1 MIPAQCFQKRQ
12 KVKFAKMKKYLPFVF
27 ILCGQFTFSEETL
40 RGGVYVELE
49 PVYAQFLG
57 VPYPLDDE
65 SASLWAV
72 EDAAAA
78 FSAMIYGWSF
88 TYEPGEK
95 ARGLNEMLDL
105 SPLGGIETSDTKLKI
120 TDVNI
125 KDDILYMQADYYPD
139 EAQKSR
145 IRSWNSARTFSAQ
158 AVGYGPLQGQ
168 AGITVRS
175 EIKEAALKDAMKKAI
190 RKKLRVTER
199 NRPLAALGFIAL
211 SKFPL
216 YRMQNGMWAATAEF
230 RIEIKEIIPFAA
242 Y

>member
-1 MIPAQCFQKRQ
+1 ME
-12 KVKFAKMKKYLPFVF
+12 KYLLFVF

-57 VPYPLDDE
+57 APYPLGNAE
-65 SASLWAV
+65 ANLWAV
-72 EDAAAA
+72 EDIAAA

-95 ARGLNEMLDL
+95 ARGLNETLEL
-105 SPLGGIETSDTKLKI
+105 NPLGSIETSDTKLKI
-120 TDVNI
+120 TDSEI
-125 KDDILYMQADYYPD
+125 KDGVLYVQADYFLD

-145 IRSWNSARTFSAQ
+145 IRSWNSAKTFSAQ
-158 AVGYGPLQGQ
+158 AVGYGPLQGEP
-168 AGITVRS
+168 GITVRS
-175 EIKEAALKDAMKKAI
+175 EIKEGALKDAMKKAI
-190 RKKLRVTER
+190 RKKLRITER
-199 NRPLAALGFIAL
+199 KRPLSALGLIAL

-216 YRMQNGMWAATAEF
+216 YRMQNGLWAATVKF